1 MVMSNQKNPLINPNT
16 GLPIVGNVRKKVIDK
31 NYDWG
36 LYVYKKSTGKWFTD
50 GEGNVLNIES
60 MRNDFSKI
68 AELKSAAIHYGDP
81 GDGEAIFVP
90 GLTRISEEEH
100 SEQLDRMVNGLI
112 PSKNDLG
119 AWKAAKDTL
128 NTYGREA
135 YENG

>member
-1 MVMSNQKNPLINPNT
+1 
-16 GLPIVGNVRKKVIDK
+16 
-31 NYDWG
+31 
-36 LYVYKKSTGKWFTD
+36 
-50 GEGNVLNIES
+50 
-60 MRNDFSKI
+60 MRSDISKI
-68 AELKSAAIHYGDP
+68 SELKSAAKHYGDP

-90 GLTRISEEEH
+90 GLTRISEDEH

-128 NTYGREA
+128 NTHGREA

>member
-1 MVMSNQKNPLINPNT
+1 MSNTNNPLINQKT
-16 GLPIVGNVRKKVIDK
+16 GLPIVGNVRKKVIEK

-36 LYVYKKSTGKWFTD
+36 LYVYKKANGRWFTD
-50 GEGNVLNIES
+50 GNGNVLNIES
-60 MRNDFSKI
+60 MRSDIAKI
-68 AELKSAAIHYGDP
+68 SELKNAAKHYGDP

-90 GLTRISEEEH
+90 GLTRISEGEH

-128 NTYGREA
+128 KTHGREA